1 MIRALLLLLSLAAP
15 LHADKF
21 YPLFAENTLRGWE
34 TFGPA
39 KWTMKK
45 GVLTGGQDGD
55 PKRWGVIQTKK
66 HFKDFEL
73 TLDFKIDEHGKYNS
87 GVFLRR
93 PTKKGIGPAYQINI
107 GRGAAGEPVGLY
119 LDQWLHK
126 GDEKDAVRK
135 PREWNR
141 LRIRAIGPC
150 IQVWLNEKSIV
161 DFTHKNPPAY
171 LLKPGPIALQ
181 TYGAEGHNGWVQFRR
196 MQIIE
201 RKEQ

>member
-1 MIRALLLLLSLAAP
+1 MYKRQ
-15 LHADKF
+15 DKF
-21 YPLFAENTLRGWE
+21 YPLFAENTLSGWD
-34 TFGPA
+34 TFGTA
-39 KWTMKK
+39 KWTMKD
-45 GVLTGGQDGD
+45 GVLTGGQVGD
-55 PKRWGVIQTKK
+55 PKRWGVVQTKK

>member
-1 MIRALLLLLSLAAP
+1 MS
-15 LHADKF
+15 
-21 YPLFAENTLRGWE
+21 GWD
-34 TFGPA
+34 TFGTA
-39 KWTMKK
+39 KWTMKD

-55 PKRWGVIQTKK
+55 PKRWGVIQTTK

-73 TLDFKIDEHGKYNS
+73 ALDFKIDEHGKYNS

-93 PTKKGIGPAYQINI
+93 PMKKGIGPAYQINI

>member
-1 MIRALLLLLSLAAP
+1 MDDERRRAHRWP
-15 LHADKF
+15 GRR
-21 YPLFAENTLRGWE
+21 PQTLGRH
-34 TFGPA
+34 PDQA
-39 KWTMKK
+39 
-45 GVLTGGQDGD
+45 LQ
-55 PKRWGVIQTKK
+55 
-66 HFKDFEL
+66 DFEL

-107 GRGAAGEPVGLY
+107 GRGAAGNQWDY

-141 LRIRAIGPC
+141 LRIRTIGPY
-150 IQVWLNEKSIV
+150 IRVWLNEKSII

-181 TYGAEGHNGWVQFRR
+181 TYGAEGHNGWVQFLHAYHREESSKQSAHPQALVAPNFSSSTLT
-196 MQIIE
+196 MQT
-201 RKEQ
+201 RLA

>member
-1 MIRALLLLLSLAAP
+1 MVCTLLLLLSLAAP

-21 YPLFAENTLRGWE
+21 YPLFTENTLSGWD
-34 TFGPA
+34 TSGTA
-39 KWTMKK
+39 KWTMKD

-150 IQVWLNEKSIV
+150 IQVWLNEKFIV